1 MKCHTPGKTER
12 TGVQDR
18 SNARKYAVD
27 VWSRNTDASHQ
38 AASYIRVLEY
48 PGPLFAGRSKKFAH
62 CSDIFSIAD
71 SDVVQA
77 LYEFVTEQQRLGE
90 HGIFRDVEKPSY
102 WRSRFYSAALK
113 DYMRF
118 LQQFKYEE
126 KLWAANGYPLF
137 TEHKAAHDAFVKTV
151 RELYL
156 DLDKNGVTDDFAK
169 RVENEVTNWLINHI
183 QGADTKGIEWLTT
196 RINNKFMENML

>member
-27 VWSRNTDASHQ
+27 VWSRNTDGSDQ
-38 AASYIRVLEY
+38 ADSYIRVLEY

-126 KLWAANGYPLF
+126 KLWAAHNTEF
-137 TEHKAAHDAFVKTV
+137 TAPEELAEALPTRSSIPGKTQK
-151 RELYL
+151 R
-156 DLDKNGVTDDFAK
+156 NGVSRA
-169 RVENEVTNWLINHI
+169 
-183 QGADTKGIEWLTT
+183 QGHGLHDLPQSSFSISSQILSHWPRRQAAFLKAVCSE
-196 RINNKFMENML
+196 R